1 MVLALLCSTVPADG
15 ESTSTLLSEFCR
27 QYPEMMLPVMYA
39 FTGEQILK
47 DMMDGNSK

>member
-1 MVLALLCSTVPADG
+1 MVLALHCSTVPADG

-39 FTGEQILK
+39 FMGDQILK
-47 DMMDGNSK
+47 DMLDGNFK